1 MDKDLKLIKKKYLSI
16 IQELKKNNKLYYEKS
31 DQKISDLE
39 YDKLKKDQQV
49 HKDKLR
55 NLFQREKSVQM
66 KETLHGCKEELK
78 DIALQLND
86 MYVLTDSPD
95 ESIQSKLNDI
105 LGTLNTLY
113 AESVNEH
120 VIATAV

>member
-1 MDKDLKLIKKKYLSI
+1 
-16 IQELKKNNKLYYEKS
+16 
-31 DQKISDLE
+31 
-39 YDKLKKDQQV
+39 
-49 HKDKLR
+49 
-55 NLFQREKSVQM
+55 M

-86 MYVLTDSPD
+86 LYILTDSPD

-113 AESVNEH
+113 ASSVNEH
-120 VIATAV
+120 VMATAV